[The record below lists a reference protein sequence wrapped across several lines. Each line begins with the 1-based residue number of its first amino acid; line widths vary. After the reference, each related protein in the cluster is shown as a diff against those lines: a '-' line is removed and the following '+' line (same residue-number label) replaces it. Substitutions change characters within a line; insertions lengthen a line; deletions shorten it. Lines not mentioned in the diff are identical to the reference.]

1 MASLS
6 DFFNV
11 VVEAKIQ
18 KEEEFKS
25 LVGDNFF
32 DEIFNEQLKPHKTPE
47 QLAKKH
53 NVPLSQIKNQ
63 LKKGTKVEKEHTK
76 NIELATTIAS
86 QHIDELPDY
95 YDRLSKAEKKPIK
108 EEVLTEG
115 LLNILPQEKTP
126 DPLTP
131 LNQNFAT
138 LDDLQNHYKLFLNR
152 IQQQLS
158 TLGGGGETQLRYL
171 DDVVGVATNPTFY
184 NDKFLQWDSSSNKAE
199 FVNINSG
206 NISGIV
212 TGYYGNFFDTTTQT
226 AVGINTYQAIRLNT
240 TDLSNQVSIANSS
253 HIVVAN
259 SGVYNIQFSLQIDKT
274 NATGAHI
281 YIWLMK
287 NGVNVPNSATEV
299 AVQGTLSEI
308 VAAWNFVV
316 SSNANDYYELVWS
329 TTDSTIRLKA
339 VSASG
344 VVPAIPS
351 VILTVVSV

>member
-95 YDRLSKAEKKPIK
+95 YDRLSKAEKKPVK

-115 LLNILPQEKTP
+115 LLNILPQEKTS

-158 TLGGGGETQLRYL
+158 TLGGGGETRLEFL
-171 DDVVGVATNPTFY
+171 DDVDRNTAKTDNYFLKYNASLNKWVGDPADGVGITSIVSITGVTTYYQATDTDDYIGVNASVPVTIVLPTSPSTGKKIIVKDEGNNISTYSITVQAGIGKSVENDTSVIMNINHQSLTYFY
-184 NDKFLQWDSSSNKAE
+184 NNSNWFL
-199 FVNINSG
+199 I
-206 NISGIV
+206 
-212 TGYYGNFFDTTTQT
+212 
-226 AVGINTYQAIRLNT
+226 
-240 TDLSNQVSIANSS
+240 
-253 HIVVAN
+253 
-259 SGVYNIQFSLQIDKT
+259 
-274 NATGAHI
+274 
-281 YIWLMK
+281 
-287 NGVNVPNSATEV
+287 
-299 AVQGTLSEI
+299 
-308 VAAWNFVV
+308 
-316 SSNANDYYELVWS
+316 
-329 TTDSTIRLKA
+329 
-339 VSASG
+339 
-344 VVPAIPS
+344 
-351 VILTVVSV
+351 

>member
-53 NVPLSQIKNQ
+53 KVPLSQIKNQ

-86 QHIDELPDY
+86 QNIDELPDY
-95 YDRLSKAEKKPIK
+95 YDRLSKTEKKPVK

-158 TLGGGGETQLRYL
+158 TLGGGGETRLEFL
-171 DDVVGVATNPTFY
+171 DDVDRNTAKTDNYFLKYNASLNKWVGDPADGVGITSIVSITGVTTYYQATDTDDYIGVNASVPVTIVLPTSPSTGKKIIVKDEGNNISTYSITVQAGIGKSVENDTSVIMNINHQSLTYFY
-184 NDKFLQWDSSSNKAE
+184 NNSNWFL
-199 FVNINSG
+199 I
-206 NISGIV
+206 
-212 TGYYGNFFDTTTQT
+212 
-226 AVGINTYQAIRLNT
+226 
-240 TDLSNQVSIANSS
+240 
-253 HIVVAN
+253 
-259 SGVYNIQFSLQIDKT
+259 
-274 NATGAHI
+274 
-281 YIWLMK
+281 
-287 NGVNVPNSATEV
+287 
-299 AVQGTLSEI
+299 
-308 VAAWNFVV
+308 
-316 SSNANDYYELVWS
+316 
-329 TTDSTIRLKA
+329 
-339 VSASG
+339 
-344 VVPAIPS
+344 
-351 VILTVVSV
+351 